1 MSRTPVQ
8 DELHHIA
15 TIIQNSVTTAG
26 KDGRRRDVNDLC
38 AAYRRWRKQA
48 LGLLQNYPENKRL
61 LRWSQVLG
69 SKVLAQLQTLREL
82 LAKQAGDTKT
92 LLDLLVS
99 QVVSSKPI
107 RYPFNRLPTLPD
119 PCLVRTSILPS
130 TLNCGRTSRV
140 PLLLQVG
147 AATV

>member
-1 MSRTPVQ
+1 M
-8 DELHHIA
+8 
-15 TIIQNSVTTAG
+15 
-26 KDGRRRDVNDLC
+26 
-38 AAYRRWRKQA
+38 
-48 LGLLQNYPENKRL
+48 
-61 LRWSQVLG
+61 LG

-107 RYPFNRLPTLPD
+107 RYPFNRLPTLSD